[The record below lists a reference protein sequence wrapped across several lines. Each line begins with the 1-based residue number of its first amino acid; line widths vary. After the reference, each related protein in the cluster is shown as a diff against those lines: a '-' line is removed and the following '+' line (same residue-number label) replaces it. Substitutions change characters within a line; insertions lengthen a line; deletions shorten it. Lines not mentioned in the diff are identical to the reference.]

1 MHSPQTSS
9 SVIAEEVLVS
19 EYHLAFTG
27 GLRLAPFNV
36 GADIFRFALGDA
48 AVDGDVKLGTGLI
61 AVDALL
67 LEVHIDT
74 EVIEQADIL
83 QAVHRV
89 PREPGNGFR
98 DDHVDF
104 PLFAA
109 ADHAVE
115 FISVFHT
122 CAGDALIGVDTFKRP
137 SVFGIDAFGIVLH
150 LIFITVELFLL
161 LSGNAAVCRHPQD
174 SAMGFHAFSDRY
186 GRFDYPHHSLRG
198 DRCLLHRC
206 APFV

>member
-1 MHSPQTSS
+1 M
-9 SVIAEEVLVS
+9 SVLALAIAEEVLVS
-19 EYHLAFTG
+19 EYYFAFTG

-36 GADIFRFALGDA
+36 GADIFRFALRNA
-48 AVDGDVKLGTGLI
+48 AVDGNVKLGTGLI
-61 AVDALL
+61 AVDALF

-74 EVIEQADIL
+74 EVIEQSDIL

-104 PLFAA
+104 PLLAS

-115 FISVFHT
+115 FISVFHA
-122 CAGDALIGVDTFKRP
+122 CAGDALVGVDTFKRP
-137 SVFGIDAFGIVLH
+137 SVFGIDAFGIVFH

-161 LSGNAAVCRHPQD
+161 LSGNAAVCRYPQD
-174 SAMGFHAFSDRY
+174 SVMGFHALSDRY

-198 DRCLLHRC
+198 DRCLLHDL

>member
-1 MHSPQTSS
+1 M
-9 SVIAEEVLVS
+9 SVLALAIAEEVLVS
-19 EYHLAFTG
+19 EYYLAFTG
-27 GLRLAPFNV
+27 GLCLAPFNV

-67 LEVHIDT
+67 LKVYIHAQL
-74 EVIEQADIL
+74 IEQAGIL

-89 PREPGNGFR
+89 PRELGNGFR

-104 PLFAA
+104 PLLAS

-115 FISVFHT
+115 FISVFHA
-122 CAGDALIGVDTFKRP
+122 CAGDALVGVDTFKRP
-137 SVFGIDAFGIVLH
+137 SVFGIDAFSVVFH
-150 LIFITVELFLL
+150 LIFVAVELFLL

-174 SAMGFHAFSDRY
+174 TVMGFHALSDRY
-186 GRFDYPHHSLRG
+186 CRFDYPHHSRRG
-198 DRCLLHRC
+198 YNSLFHCLT
-206 APFV
+206 PFV